1 MGRGKDCTP
10 EENRIIVNMWN
21 DGKKVAEIAEILHRS
36 RKMVYNVTNSLKTNK
51 NIAKENKKRNPR
63 VKKTTEVVDRAI
75 VRISKKDPFMSSR
88 DIANEINVQFGLNLS
103 DRLIRR
109 RLNDAK
115 LFGRSSRKKPFL
127 SKKNIAKR
135 LVFARTH
142 KNKDLSFWK
151 KILWSDE
158 TKVNRMGPDGRV
170 FVHRPKNQALNPR
183 YTQKTI
189 KHGGG
194 SIMVWGSFS
203 WHGVGP
209 IVKINAKM
217 DRYQY
222 LDILKNK
229 MEPYAF
235 EHMPVSFIFMHDNDP
250 KHTSKVVKD
259 WFLEERIPVLDWP
272 AQSPDLN
279 PIENLWNDVKCA
291 IAQEKYKNLDDLWTG
306 IRNAWYSISRERCQ
320 NLIKSMSRRCHAV
333 LENKG
338 YSTKY

>member
-10 EENRIIVNMWN
+10 EEKLIIANMLK
-21 DGKKVAEIAEILHRS
+21 DGKKPPEIAEILHRS
-36 RKMVYNVTNSLKTNK
+36 RKMVYNVINSNKTNSVMETVS
-51 NIAKENKKRNPR
+51 KKKMPR
-63 VKKTTEVVDRAI
+63 VKKTTQSVDRAI
-75 VRISKKDPFMSSR
+75 VRKSKKDPFLSSR
-88 DIANEINVQFGLNLS
+88 EIANEINSDFGLNLS

-109 RLNDAK
+109 RLNDAQ
-115 LFGRSSRKKPFL
+115 LFGRASRKKPLL
-127 SKKNIAKR
+127 SKKNISNR
-135 LVFARTH
+135 LLFARTH
-142 KNKDLSFWK
+142 KSKDLSFWK

-170 FVHRPKNQALNPR
+170 FVHRPKRQALNPR
-183 YTQKTI
+183 YTQKTV

-209 IVKINAKM
+209 IVKINGKM

-222 LDILKNK
+222 LDILKNQ

-235 EHMPVSFIFMHDNDP
+235 ENMPVSFTFMHDNDP
-250 KHTSKVVKD
+250 KHTSKLVKE
-259 WFLEERIPVLDWP
+259 WFSQENIPVLSWP

-291 IAQEKYKNLDDLWTG
+291 IAKQKYKNLDDLWTG
-306 IRNAWYSISRERCQ
+306 IQNSWYSIPKERCQ
-320 NLIKSMSRRCHAV
+320 NLIQSMPRRCQAV

>member
-1 MGRGKDCTP
+1 MHARGEADYHQHG
-10 EENRIIVNMWN
+10 N
-21 DGKKVAEIAEILHRS
+21 DGKKMADIDEILQRS
-36 RKMVYNVTNSLKTNK
+36 RKMVYNVIASLKANTN
-51 NIAKENKKRNPR
+51 NATENKKGKPR

-75 VRISKKDPFMSSR
+75 VRMSKKDPFMSSR
-88 DIANEINVQFGLNLS
+88 DIANDINFQFGLNLS

-115 LFGRSSRKKPFL
+115 LFGRSSRKKPLL

-135 LVFARTH
+135 LLFARTH

-170 FVHRPKNQALNPR
+170 FVHRPKHQALNPR

-203 WHGVGP
+203 WYGVGP
-209 IVKINAKM
+209 IVKINGKM
-217 DRYQY
+217 DPYQY

-229 MEPYAF
+229 MEPYVF
-235 EHMPVSFIFMHDNDP
+235 EYMPISFIFMQDNDP
-250 KHTSKVVKD
+250 KHTSKLVKD
-259 WFLEERIPVLDWP
+259 WFSKECIPVLDWP

-291 IAQEKYKNLDDLWTG
+291 IAIQKFKNLDDLWTG
-306 IRNAWYSISRERCQ
+306 IQNAWYSIPKERCR
-320 NLIKSMSRRCHAV
+320 NLISSMPRRWQAV

-338 YSTKY
+338 FSTKY